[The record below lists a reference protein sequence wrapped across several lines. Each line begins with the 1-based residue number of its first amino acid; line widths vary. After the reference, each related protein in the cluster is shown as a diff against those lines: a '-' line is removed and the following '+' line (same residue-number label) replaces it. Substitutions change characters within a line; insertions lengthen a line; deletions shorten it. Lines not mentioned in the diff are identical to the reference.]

1 MKPLFANE
9 PFALFVSESLRCR
22 RRQTKAVPA
31 FQGHASILPLR
42 AVRTPQRNRRLDT
55 SVNTILNSTSNYRL
69 VHEWGKSEAKHA
81 EELVECI
88 APPPLTAAATAT
100 EARGQGWKII
110 RGILFEIFVKI
121 IMKRQLPGTRKT
133 FSPAVFFEKCKIAKM
148 GCMWPILNSLMKM
161 FRKGI
166 SRFGERFPAP

>member
-100 EARGQGWKII
+100 EARGQGWGIF
-110 RGILFEIFVKI
+110 RGIWYRIFVKKI
-121 IMKRQLPGTRKT
+121 HKNQLPGRRKT
-133 FSPAVFFEKCKIAKM
+133 FAQPGFFGKCKNAKM
-148 GCMWPILNSLMKM
+148 GMHVAHPQYLYNNV
-161 FRKGI
+161 
-166 SRFGERFPAP
+166 